1 MTQFMLSVHHDGA
14 PAYQSDED
22 MQAAFAAVSAFNAD
36 IEKAGILVY
45 VNALQPP
52 ETALMVLGDGSRVP
66 SSVSGRQLGG
76 FWIVDVPSQDE
87 AAEVAQRAA
96 AACGQAIEVRQ
107 LEM

>member
-22 MQAAFAAVSAFNAD
+22 MQAAFAAVGAFNAAVQ
-36 IEKAGILVY
+36 EAGILVY

-52 ETALMVLGDGSRVP
+52 ETALMVSPDGSRVP

-76 FWIVDVPSQDE
+76 FWIIDVPSQEE
-87 AAEVAQRAA
+87 AADVAHRAA
-96 AACGQAIEVRQ
+96 VACGQSIEVRQ